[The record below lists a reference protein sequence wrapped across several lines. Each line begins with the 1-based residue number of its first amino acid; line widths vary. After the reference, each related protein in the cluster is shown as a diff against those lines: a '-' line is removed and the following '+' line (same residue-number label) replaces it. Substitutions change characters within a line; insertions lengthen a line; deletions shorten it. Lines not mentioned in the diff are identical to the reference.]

1 MKMNLLLLIDTA
13 LENASVALCGDSRLL
28 SVKTNNAQNDH
39 ATWIHTAIST
49 LFRETGHDLSQLS
62 AVAATS
68 GPGSYT
74 GLRVGMATAKGLC
87 YALGIPFVTETTLYL
102 TALRVTKEF
111 PAGAYALPVLICPMI
126 DARRM
131 EVFTMLYDGKMEVI
145 LPPESLILNEN
156 SFADRL
162 QSHNVIFAGN
172 GMPKWKQV
180 CRHPNAVFMDVSHQI
195 EDLAEV
201 ASRKFERSQF
211 ADLAYTEPDYFKNF
225 YTGR

>member
-1 MKMNLLLLIDTA
+1 LNLLLLIDTA
-13 LENASVALCGDSRLL
+13 LENASVGICEDGRLL
-28 SVKTNNAQNDH
+28 AVKTNSFQNDH
-39 ATWIHTAIST
+39 AVWIHTAIST
-49 LFRETGHDLSQLS
+49 LFKETGRDLSQLS

-74 GLRVGMATAKGLC
+74 GLRVGMATAKGFC
-87 YALGIPFVTETTLYL
+87 YALEIPFITETTLYL

-111 PAGAYALPVLICPMI
+111 AAGGYPLPVLICPMI

-131 EVFTMLYDGKMEVI
+131 EVFTMLYNEKIEVV

-156 SFADRL
+156 SFDDQLR
-162 QSHNVIFAGN
+162 SHNVIFCGN

-180 CRHPNAVFMDVSHQI
+180 CGHPNAVFMDVSHHV

-201 ASRKFERSQF
+201 AGRKFLESQF